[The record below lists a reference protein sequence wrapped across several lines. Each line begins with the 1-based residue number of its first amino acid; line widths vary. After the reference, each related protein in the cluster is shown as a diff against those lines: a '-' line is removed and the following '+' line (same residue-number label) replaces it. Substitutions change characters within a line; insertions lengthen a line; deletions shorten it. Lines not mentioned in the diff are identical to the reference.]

1 VGKDRLKKE
10 HVSLEGRNVV
20 LEALRA
26 GREISVIYVDEGV
39 GPEGKIEEIAQ
50 RARAAHVPVRAVNR
64 SELGRMSVTGSH
76 QGVVALAAPKG
87 EPTLKGLLASL
98 SNKEAPTLVVLG
110 EVMYEQN
117 LGAILRTAEGAGT
130 DGVIVPTRRGAPLS
144 ATVSRVSMG
153 ASEYVPVIRESPTS
167 ALAAIRRAGITI
179 FGVEAEGDKS
189 YFEADL
195 VGPAAF
201 VFGGEDKGLS
211 TTIRD
216 RCDAVLTIPLAGHI
230 TSLNVSVS
238 VAIVLYER
246 VRQEALGRPP
256 GM

>member
-1 VGKDRLKKE
+1 VGKDRSKRE

-26 GREISVIYVDEGV
+26 GREISAIYVDEAV
-39 GPEGKIEEIAQ
+39 DSRGKIAQ
-50 RARAAHVPVRAVNR
+50 ILERARAAYIPVSTVNR

-76 QGVVALAAPKG
+76 QGVVALAAPKR
-87 EPTLKGLLASL
+87 EPSLKGLLDSL
-98 SNKEAPTLVVLG
+98 SDKRAPLLVVLG

-117 LGAILRTAEGAGT
+117 LGAILRTAEGAGV
-130 DGVIVPTRRGAPLS
+130 DGVVVPTRRGAPLS

-179 FGVEAEGDKS
+179 FGVEAVGDRC

-238 VAIVLYER
+238 VAVVLYEK
-246 VRQEALGRPP
+246 VRQQALSTR
-256 GM
+256 